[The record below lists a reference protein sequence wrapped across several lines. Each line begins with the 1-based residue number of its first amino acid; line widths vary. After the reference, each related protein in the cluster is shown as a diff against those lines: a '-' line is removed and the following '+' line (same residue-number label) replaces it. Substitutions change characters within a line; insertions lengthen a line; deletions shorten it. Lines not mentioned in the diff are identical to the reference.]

1 MATPD
6 FKTRN
11 IILVDDQRRAI
22 AVAAVT
28 NAPLGIEVVL
38 RAPVKAR
45 KLDQNAKY
53 WAGPLKDISEQAW
66 IRGRQYSKEVLH
78 EYFKAE
84 YLPDE
89 KSCNVTGLVNNP
101 DTYRKWESGINSGF
115 PVLVGST
122 TDLTVYGFSQ
132 FLEQVYAF
140 GSGLGVMFH
149 E

>member
-1 MATPD
+1 METPD

-53 WAGPLKDISEQAW
+53 WAGPIKDISEQAW
-66 IRGRQYSKEVLH
+66 IDGRQFSKEVWH
-78 EYFKAE
+78 EYLKDL
-84 YLPDE
+84 YLPTELDQNIE
-89 KSCNVTGLVNNP
+89 KLVKNP
-101 DTYRKWESGINSGF
+101 DAYKKWSAGIDGRS
-115 PVLVGST
+115 VLVGST
-122 TDLTVYGFSQ
+122 TDLTVFGFSQ
-132 FLEQVYAF
+132 FMEHVYAF
-140 GSGLGVMFH
+140 GAGLGVMFH